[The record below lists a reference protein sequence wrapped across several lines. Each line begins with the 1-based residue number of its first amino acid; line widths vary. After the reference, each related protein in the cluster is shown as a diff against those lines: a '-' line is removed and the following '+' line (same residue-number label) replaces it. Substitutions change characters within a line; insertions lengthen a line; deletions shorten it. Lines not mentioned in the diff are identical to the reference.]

1 MNSSENPE
9 SMKSPYSKNPMAA
22 WDGAKVEAQINEVM
36 KNANLSFE
44 QFDK

>member
-9 SMKSPYSKNPMAA
+9 SMKSPSSKNPMAA

>member
-1 MNSSENPE
+1 MNPLENPE
-9 SMKSPYSKNPMAA
+9 SLKSPSSKNPMAA
-22 WDGAKVEAQINEVM
+22 WDGSKVEAQVKEVM